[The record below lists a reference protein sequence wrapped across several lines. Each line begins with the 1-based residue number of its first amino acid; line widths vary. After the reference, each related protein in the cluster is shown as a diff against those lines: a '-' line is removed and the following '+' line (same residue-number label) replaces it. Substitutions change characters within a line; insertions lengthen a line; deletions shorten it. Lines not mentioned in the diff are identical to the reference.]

1 MNKSVYKVQII
12 YIDHRNSAGRSIFE
26 IQLEA
31 TSHEKARK
39 IAYKQY
45 KNYFPIIYIN
55 VYEIINALTE
65 EEVRKLLKLES
76 ESE

>member
-45 KNYFPIIYIN
+45 KNYFPIIFIH
-55 VYEIINALTE
+55 ALTE